1 MLSKKELF
9 AGSVAALILACVANW
24 AISGTQARVASPAAV
39 QIDPFTMMTGAK
51 QVPTEHFVDYSLV
64 FN

>member
-1 MLSKKELF
+1 MKQIAFVADYSYSSVFE
-9 AGSVAALILACVANW
+9 AQAHVAA
-24 AISGTQARVASPAAV
+24 PATV

-51 QVPTEHFVDYSLV
+51 HFVDYSFV